1 MLFAGTSSLTITFDC
16 SKIYEALMKACRP
29 QLEEAYRNA
38 RDESTAGIIE
48 RMLNAIDNNNYSA
61 FEFFE
66 WCLKNQNVCVDD
78 NPQIGFL
85 FTGSLQKLRIKL
97 LQSAE
102 RARIKALSG
111 RRAQGSQRLPQS
123 DLKSI
128 ALHASMPVPPT
139 MNWKGGQLY
148 AQWIGE

>member
-1 MLFAGTSSLTITFDC
+1 MYIGSSSSRTITFDC
-16 SKIYEALMKACRP
+16 SAICDAIMKAFRP
-29 QLEEAYRNA
+29 QLEEARKNA
-38 RDESTAGIIE
+38 KSESIVDIID
-48 RMLNAIDNNNYSA
+48 RMLNAIDNDNYNP
-61 FEFFE
+61 FEFYQ
-66 WCLKNQNVCVDD
+66 WCLENEDACVDN
-78 NPQIGFL
+78 NPQFGFL
-85 FTGSLQKLRIKL
+85 STGALQKLRVKL

-102 RARIKALSG
+102 RARIKALLG

-148 AQWIGE
+148 AQWIGV

>member
-1 MLFAGTSSLTITFDC
+1 MLFTGVSSLTITFDC
-16 SKIYEALMKACRP
+16 SKIYEALMKTYRP

-38 RDESTAGIIE
+38 RDENTAIIIE
-48 RMLNAIDNNNYSA
+48 RILNAIDNNNYSA
-61 FEFFE
+61 YEFYE
-66 WCLKNQNVCVDD
+66 WRLKNQNVCVND

-85 FTGSLQKLRIKL
+85 STEALQKLRVKL

-102 RARIKALSG
+102 RARIKSLSG
-111 RRAQGSQRLPQS
+111 RRTQGSQRLPQS

-128 ALHASMPVPPT
+128 ALHASIPVPPT

-148 AQWIGE
+148 AQWIGV

>member
-1 MLFAGTSSLTITFDC
+1 MFIGSTSSRTITFDC
-16 SKIYEALMKACRP
+16 SAICDAIMKAFRP
-29 QLEEAYRNA
+29 QLEEARKNA
-38 RDESTAGIIE
+38 KSESIADIID
-48 RMLNAIDNNNYSA
+48 RMLNAIDNDNYNA
-61 FEFFE
+61 FEFYQ
-66 WCLKNQNVCVDD
+66 WCLENKDACVND

-85 FTGSLQKLRIKL
+85 STGALQKLRVKL

-102 RARIKALSG
+102 RARIKALSN

-148 AQWIGE
+148 AHWIGV

>member
-29 QLEEAYRNA
+29 QLEEAYRNV

-48 RMLNAIDNNNYSA
+48 RMLNAIDNN
-61 FEFFE
+61 
-66 WCLKNQNVCVDD
+66 
-78 NPQIGFL
+78 
-85 FTGSLQKLRIKL
+85 
-97 LQSAE
+97 
-102 RARIKALSG
+102 
-111 RRAQGSQRLPQS
+111 RAQGSQRLPQS

-148 AQWIGE
+148 AQWIGV